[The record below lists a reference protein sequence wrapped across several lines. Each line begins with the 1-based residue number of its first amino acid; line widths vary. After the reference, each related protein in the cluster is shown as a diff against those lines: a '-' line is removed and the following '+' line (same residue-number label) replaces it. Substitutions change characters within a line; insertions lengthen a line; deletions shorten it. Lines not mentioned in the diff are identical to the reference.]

1 MTYAKA
7 WNDLIFA
14 VSPKG
19 FRNTLADLLAE
30 DDKALLKDLYIDLH
44 SRLIEWRLV
53 KILSREEIAAGA
65 EKIAAVLSDED
76 LAEAKK
82 EIESI
87 KSAKSSDLCRRTD
100 ENEFGFIWGHD
111 LCTGYEWSFRRG
123 ARFITSNPAKINLF
137 RKGYPERWSAIVKRV
152 EAEHPG
158 ISPEKKVSW
167 CWVLTVLE
175 IAKAIRPIYEESK
188 GKYGFVCIQPD
199 PTKINAGDGAAIADE
214 IRFFEKAFRELMD
227 TEDPNIAY
235 KIPAV
240 PCAREIIAP
249 LKAEG
254 LRLVMTLNFS
264 VYQHDTFGDLIGGG
278 LYGDF
283 LVLMGGIVDDFV
295 KNDLIAEG
303 IPQETAVDIS
313 HNAATFILNRS
324 YSNNLK
330 KERIPLIMG
339 GSARGAWSI
348 EAVLCSDAAHP
359 VALTSMAD
367 MVALYDE
374 KGKTTDDVIRKPV
387 DDEILAVLRK
397 SATFR
402 AAYEFDG
409 LNEDTLMTYPPL
421 LKVSRSFIDAYYET
435 LESLK

>member
-19 FRNTLADLLAE
+19 FCNTLADLLAE
-30 DDKALLKDLYIDLH
+30 GDEKLLKDLYIDLH

-53 KILSREEIAAGA
+53 NVLSREEIAAGA
-65 EKIAAVLSDED
+65 EKIAAVLSEAD

-87 KSAKSSDLCRRTD
+87 GSAKSAELCRRTD
-100 ENEFGFIWGHD
+100 EGDFGFIWGHD

-137 RKGYPERWSAIVKRV
+137 RKGYPERWGAIVKRV
-152 EAEHPG
+152 EEEHPG
-158 ISPEKKVSW
+158 ISAEEKVSW

-175 IAKAIRPIYEESK
+175 IAEAIRPIYEESK

-199 PTKINAGDGAAIADE
+199 PTKINEGDGEAIAKE
-214 IRFFEKAFRELMD
+214 IRFFEKAFRELMG

-295 KNDLIAEG
+295 KNDLIAQG
-303 IPQETAVDIS
+303 VDETAAVDIS
-313 HNAATFILNRS
+313 HYAATYILNRS
-324 YSNNLK
+324 YANNLGK
-330 KERIPLIMG
+330 KRIPLIMG

-348 EAVLCSDAAHP
+348 EAVLCSDAKHP

-374 KGKTTDDVIRKPV
+374 KGKTTEDVIRKPV
-387 DDEILAVLRK
+387 DEDILATLLK
-397 SATFR
+397 SETFR
-402 AAYEFDG
+402 EAFEFDG
-409 LNEDTLMTYPPL
+409 LNEETLMTYPPL
-421 LKVSRSFIDAYYET
+421 LKVSKSFIDAYYET